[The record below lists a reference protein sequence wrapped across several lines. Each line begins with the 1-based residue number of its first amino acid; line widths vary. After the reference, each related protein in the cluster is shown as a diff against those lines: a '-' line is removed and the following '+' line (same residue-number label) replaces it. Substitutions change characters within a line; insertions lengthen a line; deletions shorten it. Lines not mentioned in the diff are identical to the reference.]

1 MYVHAT
7 GLTFD
12 GPLVENERVSFIS
25 EFDKRTNKPKA
36 VNVSRTTTAEV
47 APTHAAI
54 ITSIDDEPSVSLVDE
69 IMESV
74 SKELDDFKSSIKL
87 ETFQRARLAA
97 QLRHAAAESLALR
110 AAEEC
115 RLEQEAAEE
124 CRLAEEATKAAARA
138 AAADARLAEKVRL
151 AALSIK
157 AEKFQRSRLEAQV
170 KQMEMERMTMI
181 AAKAAAEAE
190 KARIA
195 EEMRLADEAVK
206 AKAAAEAEAAR
217 IAEEMRLAEEAAKAK
232 ALAEAEAA
240 RIAEEM
246 RLAEEAAKAKAAAEA
261 ARIAEEIRIAEEA
274 AKAAAE
280 IEAARIAEEMRIA
293 EEAAKAKLDEC
304 EAIELG
310 FPSAA
315 IMKKRLQ
322 PKSPEEEAVL
332 MAKYGAMSLGEKAF
346 AILTVS
352 FLHLWGVL
360 LFCCHL
366 LIHLFLQQFQD
377 LGMIDLNPD
386 PNDPSRDMSK
396 DDDDLE

>member
-47 APTHAAI
+47 APTHAVI

-274 AKAAAE
+274 AKA
-280 IEAARIAEEMRIA
+280 
-293 EEAAKAKLDEC
+293 KLDEC

>member
-47 APTHAAI
+47 APTHAVI

-240 RIAEEM
+240 
-246 RLAEEAAKAKAAAEA
+246 AEA